1 MLALGR
7 SLNYNLLELCEHN
20 QTIHDIEELWLRRMN
35 FRFVLPQLIHTV
47 KGSLIILRSVKK
59 INNSNHIIA
68 ECKPLSGCAHVPKRA
83 QLAMIF
89 GLQKVKR

>member
-1 MLALGR
+1 
-7 SLNYNLLELCEHN
+7 
-20 QTIHDIEELWLRRMN
+20 MN
-35 FRFVLPQLIHTV
+35 FRFVLLQLIHIV

-59 INNSNHIIA
+59 ITTNSNHIIV

-83 QLAMIF
+83 QLAMIS